1 MDAGSDPTLVYTG
14 KRHLHLTSWSSDGRW
29 LAFYEFHPEGLRDI
43 WVLDMDS
50 TEHLIS
56 VAATTA
62 SEGGAVFSPD
72 GRWLAYSSNESGRF
86 EVYVVSFP
94 QLDRKHQV
102 STNGGGLPIW
112 AAAGNELFY
121 RSRGRLMAARVSTEG
136 TFSREVPRLL
146 FEDGNYGYD
155 VAPDGQ
161 RFLITVPNPDAPARE
176 IEVVVNWVEEL
187 KAKVGR
193 E

>member
-1 MDAGSDPTLVYTG
+1 M
-14 KRHLHLTSWSSDGRW
+14 
-29 LAFYEFHPEGLRDI
+29 
-43 WVLDMDS
+43 
-50 TEHLIS
+50 
-56 VAATTA
+56 
-62 SEGGAVFSPD
+62 
-72 GRWLAYSSNESGRF
+72 
-86 EVYVVSFP
+86 
-94 QLDRKHQV
+94 
-102 STNGGGLPIW
+102 PIW

-146 FEDGNYGYD
+146 FEPIAGYD

-161 RFLITVPNPDAPARE
+161 RILITVPNPDAPARE